1 MRKITVIYDGSH
13 YIYRWLKALF
23 WAKKEFS
30 KKGYDI
36 ELTSWL
42 DYFPVQKELEKNITK
57 RALKQK
63 HDIVFLAFH
72 HSTSFL
78 CTCPINIRIDFIQ
91 KIKENC
97 KKLVWL
103 DTADSTGTCLFEV
116 MPYVDIYMK
125 KQVLKDIDRY
135 KSPIWGGRTYC
146 EYYHNKLNIEDQILE
161 KKEYLPLDEIYK
173 NKIKISWNVGLG
185 DLFAKGIRL
194 LLTPHQ
200 LVAPEFVDLN
210 KPKVY
215 DIHFRGS
222 VGSPIV
228 GYQRNKCKELVS
240 NLKISHPDPLS
251 KVPYIEYLQEAKKS
265 KTILSPFGW
274 GEICTRDFES
284 LAYGATLLK
293 PSMEH
298 CITYPNVYLNGETYV
313 PINWDFSN
321 FNECIENI
329 NSNEYKLIAKN
340 GQELYKYYRL
350 SPLAKKEFAEH
361 IIKSIE

>member
-1 MRKITVIYDGSH
+1 MRKITIIYDGSH
-13 YIYRWLKALF
+13 YIYRWLKPLLCI
-23 WAKKEFS
+23 KEELH
-30 KKGYDI
+30 KLGYKI
-36 ELTSWL
+36 ELTSLW
-42 DYFPVQKELEKNITK
+42 DYLPINKTLEQNILK
-57 RALKQK
+57 RALKQEY
-63 HDIVFLAFH
+63 DIVFMAFH

-78 CTCPINIRIDFIQ
+78 CTCPLKTRIDYIK

-97 KKLVWL
+97 KKLIWL

-116 MPYVDIYMK
+116 LPYVDIYMK

-135 KSPIWGGRTYC
+135 KKTIWGGRTYC
-146 EYYHNKLNIEDQILE
+146 EYYHNKLNIEDLILE
-161 KKEYLPLDEIYK
+161 EKKFLPLEEKYK
-173 NKIKISWNVGLG
+173 EKIKISWNVGLG
-185 DLFAKGIRL
+185 DLFAKGIKL

-200 LVAPEFVDLN
+200 LTSPEFVDLN
-210 KPKVY
+210 KPKLY

-240 NLKISHPDPLS
+240 NLQIPHPDPNL
-251 KVPYIEYLQEAKKS
+251 KVPYKEYMKEVKNS
-265 KTILSPFGW
+265 KAILSPFGW

-284 LAYGATLLK
+284 FAYGAILLK

-298 CITYPNVYLNGETYV
+298 CITYPNIYISRETYI

-321 FNECIENI
+321 FEECINKIDSKEFK
-329 NSNEYKLIAKN
+329 EIAKH

-361 IIKSIE
+361 IIKNIE